1 VRKYIIALGSAVAV
15 LAVGIPAAQ
24 AGTGGEQ
31 PPAGVV
37 KAAPP
42 TNLPHLP
49 ASTSQTEQIRQLV
62 QCGGTMYAVGS
73 FTAIRKGSTTYT
85 RNNVFSFRATAP
97 YTVTS
102 WAPDVVGT
110 YGTTQNPSDT
120 LNTIAFVS
128 GNCSHAYIGGHFSSV
143 NGTAVKNIAEIDT
156 TTGNVIAGFKSN
168 ASGAVQTM
176 VGAGNHLRSAATS
189 SASTAT
195 LPTLIWP
202 ASTL

>member
-1 VRKYIIALGSAVAV
+1 
-15 LAVGIPAAQ
+15 
-24 AGTGGEQ
+24 
-31 PPAGVV
+31 
-37 KAAPP
+37 
-42 TNLPHLP
+42 
-49 ASTSQTEQIRQLV
+49 
-62 QCGGTMYAVGS
+62 MYAVGS

-85 RNNVFSFRATAP
+85 RNNVFSFKATAP

-120 LNTIAFVS
+120 LNTIAFV
-128 GNCSHAYIGGHFSSV
+128 GGDCSRAYIGGHFSSV